1 MTLKIDDLKPASG
14 STHAPKRVGRGR
26 SSGHGKTCGR
36 GTKGQKARSKT
47 RQGFEGGQMPL
58 QRRVPKLR
66 GFKPRAKKQFHL
78 VNVETLN
85 RFADGEAVSPEALVE
100 KGILKKLNKDVKIL
114 GRGAYGESPRFYPQ
128 RRGQNRG
135 RRGKCRGGLGCFR
148 PSGTST
154 RSRIYVKRSPSPFL

>member
-14 STHAPKRVGRGR
+14 STHATKRVGRGR

-114 GRGAYGESPRFYPQ
+114 GRGELE
-128 RRGQNRG
+128 RGLTV
-135 RRGKCRGGLGCFR
+135 KAHAF
-148 PSGTST
+148 T
-154 RSRIYVKRSPSPFL
+154 RSAVAKIEAAGGSVEVV